1 MVTATDPSLLSPADL
16 RNLPVTATIVG
27 GHVTHQ
33 V

>member
-1 MVTATDPSLLSPADL
+1 VTAADPSGLSAADL
-16 RNLPVTATIVG
+16 RALPVTATILG